1 MARKAVR
8 WMDGRRCLQAQPGT
22 DANLPHVNRRREEPA
37 VRKIL
42 RPHVATAR
50 IQQAGSSNLIHLQ
63 RAGADADVEAARD
76 VQHVRRIVQ
85 AARPRIGQQRARQA
99 GAQAAGVAPL
109 QVCHVAAQLPHQP
122 ASYAEKCRHMRPKPS
137 SREAELH
144 SKLDYCARVA
154 PLQVCH
160 VAAQLPHQ
168 PASHEKHFGAC

>member
-1 MARKAVR
+1 
-8 WMDGRRCLQAQPGT
+8 MDGRRCLQAQPGT
-22 DANLPHVNRRREEPA
+22 DANLPA

-122 ASYAEKCRHMRPKPS
+122 AS
-137 SREAELH
+137 
-144 SKLDYCARVA
+144 
-154 PLQVCH
+154 
-160 VAAQLPHQ
+160 
-168 PASHEKHFGAC
+168 HEKHFGAC

>member
-22 DANLPHVNRRREEPA
+22 DANLPHVNRRRDEPA

-122 ASYAEKCRHMRPKPS
+122 AMWISLFSVVCGDALNLWQPCKAPCRCP
-137 SREAELH
+137 A
-144 SKLDYCARVA
+144 AA
-154 PLQVCH
+154 PAC
-160 VAAQLPHQ
+160 Q
-168 PASHEKHFGAC
+168 P